1 MSFILDAFG
10 RKFVCFARDIW
21 LNIDCAVKFCFLK
34 NVYMLVD
41 VIVPGPPL
49 GRMQSSL
56 MLLNTPVGFL
66 L

>member
-1 MSFILDAFG
+1 MMFA
-10 RKFVCFARDIW
+10 CFARDIW
-21 LNIDCAVKFCFLK
+21 LNIDCAVKSCFFYIFLK
-34 NVYMLVD
+34 NIYMLLD

-49 GRMQSSL
+49 GRMQSYL